1 MIEIKVFEFIPEDL
15 RNRAR
20 DALVDL
26 AVEKAESHVN
36 KDLARLIRQLR
47 TDGAFIAE
55 FEKGLQRAIQ
65 RFVDEYEL
73 QDEDLVQAILADRDL
88 FKRASIQKALIKLLT
103 HPGTLQEKELELLS
117 QTFEDLLPE
126 RRNRQRVERAISYLL
141 RCLVEEL
148 WHLPELQPI
157 YTLQFQRLSV
167 EAARQQVELQ
177 KAQLQALTE
186 LNSEVRDALLQLTD
200 AIAEKKLL
208 PSVLPS
214 LLIETTNILHNLPQ
228 PDYGC
233 FIGREDEIKQI
244 LRILQPY
251 PHSQLHLVT
260 IDGIGGVGK
269 SALAL
274 EIAYRYLY
282 NYENTPTDERF
293 AAIIWTSA
301 KKDILTAEGIK
312 PRQQVLRVINDIY
325 TVIGVTL
332 QSSEITR
339 ANPEEQPEVVRKVL
353 TQQRTLLI
361 VDNLETIE
369 DERIIAFL
377 RELPAPTKAIVT
389 TRHRIDVAYPVRL
402 SGIPWIDAH
411 QLISQECEKR
421 LIKLNEKEQL
431 LLYEKTGG
439 LPLALIWSVAQT
451 AYGYPIEAIVA
462 QLSEANDIT
471 RFCFENA
478 IELIKNKTA
487 YKVLLSLSL
496 FKHRADRNALKTIC
510 QISSVECDQS
520 LVELEKLSLI
530 NRHENRYS
538 MLPLTRSYVE
548 QRLVS
553 QPEIRRLLVHEF
565 IRYFADLVRIN
576 IGSSY
581 WEVLERWGHA
591 YEIIS
596 LEINDVFEAAKYAA
610 DEDTPHFQDVC
621 DIAMGT
627 IHLLWSMG
635 YFSIREQLMYL
646 GIRAAHE
653 LGLEEQ
659 EAWFRVEGLG
669 WVFWKRGEY
678 DKCLSEMDTGK
689 EIATRIGEPNI
700 LVMADILTAL
710 YYRDAKKEFS
720 QAETLLLGLVDYPCN
735 DKIKG
740 YVYEELGALK
750 ESQGNY
756 TEALD
761 HIQKRIEIARKLKDK
776 RDESLGLV
784 KKGKINYYLGKLSE
798 SEESLKEAL
807 AIEKEFPD
815 VAVAAEA
822 NFYLGRLAI
831 DRCDKL
837 MAEQYLGRSIKDFKH
852 LGLNVQYEQAQQL
865 LDQFLNERI

>member
-26 AVEKAESHVN
+26 AVKKAESHVN

-55 FEKGLQRAIQ
+55 FEKGLQRAVQ

-73 QDEDLVQAILADRDL
+73 QDEDLVQAIMADSDL
-88 FKRASIQKALIKLLT
+88 FKRVSIQKALLKLLT
-103 HPGTLQEKELELLS
+103 HPGTLQENEYDLLS
-117 QTFEDLLPE
+117 QTFDDLLPE

-186 LNSEVRDALLQLTD
+186 LNGGISDALLQLAD
-200 AIAEKKLL
+200 AIAEKRLL
-208 PSVLPS
+208 PAETPS
-214 LLIETTNILHNLPQ
+214 RRIETANILHNLPQ

-233 FIGREDEIKQI
+233 FIGREDELKQI
-244 LRILQPY
+244 FRILQPY

-269 SALAL
+269 SAMAL

-282 NYENTPTDERF
+282 NYEKTPPDERF

-301 KKDILTAEGIK
+301 KKEILTAEGIK
-312 PRQQVLRVINDIY
+312 PRQQVLRAINDIY

-332 QSSEITR
+332 QCSEITR
-339 ANPEEQPEVVRKVL
+339 ATPEELPEVVRKVL
-353 TQQRTLLI
+353 TRQRTLLI

-389 TRHRIDVAYPVRL
+389 TRHRIDVAYPIRL
-402 SGIPWIDAH
+402 SGIPWIDA
-411 QLISQECEKR
+411 QRLIIQECEKR
-421 LIKLNEKEQL
+421 LIKLDEKERL

-439 LPLALIWSVAQT
+439 VPLALIWSIAQA
-451 AYGYPIEAIVA
+451 AYGYPIKEITA
-462 QLSEANDIT
+462 QLAKTNDIT
-471 RFCFENA
+471 KFCFENA
-478 IELIKNKTA
+478 IEFIKNRTA

-496 FKHRADRNALKTIC
+496 FKHMADRNALRTIC

-530 NRHENRYS
+530 NRHENRYG

-548 QRLVS
+548 QQLVS
-553 QPEIRRLLVHEF
+553 QPEIKKIVIQEF
-565 IRYFADLVRIN
+565 VSYFADLVRIN

-581 WEVLERWGHA
+581 WEVLEKWVHA

-596 LEINDVFEAAKYAA
+596 LEIDDILEAAKYALNGNA
-610 DEDTPHFQDVC
+610 PRFQDVC

-646 GIRAAHE
+646 GIHAARE

-678 DKCLSEMDTGK
+678 DKCLSEIETGK
-689 EIATRIGEPNI
+689 EIARRIGESNI
-700 LVMADILTAL
+700 LVMADILMAL
-710 YYRDAKKEFS
+710 YYRDAKKDFS
-720 QAETLLLGLVDYPCN
+720 QAETLLLGLIDYPCN

-740 YVYEELGALK
+740 YIYEELGSLK
-750 ESQGNY
+750 EGQGHY
-756 TEALD
+756 TEALA

-784 KKGKINYYLGKLSE
+784 KKGRINYYLGEVDE
-798 SEESLKEAL
+798 SETNLKEAL
-807 AIEKEFPD
+807 EIEKEAPD

-831 DRCDKL
+831 DRGDKL
-837 MAEQYLGRSIKDFKH
+837 MAEHYLGRSIKDFKH
-852 LGLNVQYEQAQQL
+852 LGLEVQYEQAQQL
-865 LDQFLNERI
+865 LGQCLNECI